1 MFSQNQ
7 IIKGERLQQ
16 LADVYIGYP
25 EDFCYNP
32 LIVGEHDKH
41 RNISGI
47 NNEYDNPK
55 VVFCYTHCLYSFAQI
70 IKYFKNPFV
79 LITHNSDGIVEDDEI
94 TKYLL
99 EQPIIVRWYAQNL
112 TVIHEKL
119 RILPIGIAN
128 DQWPH
133 GNTDKI
139 MENLD
144 KPKTKIVYFNFSIE
158 TNESKRM
165 ECYNK
170 LSAKL
175 PQERTV
181 SPQEYHKILSQYE
194 FCICPEGNG
203 VDTHRLWEALYL
215 KCIPIVL
222 QSSHI
227 NILRT
232 QLHVPM
238 VVLNAWDELDISK
251 LDYNSYPMN
260 NAEYY
265 TKLQMDYYKQQI
277 TTDVENI
284 QVFVESRGR
293 SKSAKSVGFGRD
305 EVSYENAYNNKKN
318 ITLIPSIIDTPNT
331 PLSYHQTRSVYTK
344 QERFEQT
351 KITIESVR
359 SRIPSNKIMVIECS
373 PLTEEENQFFLE
385 NTDIFINLYDLPDKS
400 YIEKIHSH
408 SKSMGEGTMTLCA
421 FEYLLANNI
430 EYDTLYKLSGRYR
443 LNDKFSYE
451 QYNNNNNTMVQ
462 YYCEKEC
469 ASTILYKLPRAQSLQ
484 WYAFLQNANYYFVNC
499 YGYESIFA
507 MFLKELEQQ
516 PENLVVHTSKMGVC
530 GNISVCG
537 GYVEG

>member
-1 MFSQNQ
+1 MFSHTQ

-16 LADVYIGYP
+16 LADVYIGYV

-32 LIVGEHDKH
+32 LILGEPEKH
-41 RNISGI
+41 RNITSI
-47 NNEYDNPK
+47 NSDYNNPSTI
-55 VVFCYTHCLYSFAQI
+55 FCYTHCLYVFAKV

-79 LITHNSDGIVEDDEI
+79 FITHNSDGIVEDNE
-94 TKYLL
+94 TTNYLL
-99 EQPIIVRWYAQNL
+99 AQPIIVRWYAQNL

-144 KPKTKIVYFNFSIE
+144 NHKTKKAYFNFNIR
-158 TNESKRM
+158 TNEIKRS

-170 LSAKL
+170 LVSKL
-175 PQERTV
+175 CPDPPV
-181 SPQEYHKILSQYE
+181 SPNEYDKILSQYE

-227 NILRT
+227 DILRT
-232 QLHVPM
+232 QLNIPM
-238 VVLNAWDELDISK
+238 VVLSSWDELDISN
-251 LDYNSYPMN
+251 LDYNSYPMHDN
-260 NAEYY
+260 NYY

-277 TTDVENI
+277 AKDVENTAI
-284 QVFVESRGR
+284 L
-293 SKSAKSVGFGRD
+293 
-305 EVSYENAYNNKKN
+305 NKKN
-318 ITLIPSIIDTPNT
+318 ITLIPSIIDTPDI
-331 PLSYHQTRSVYTK
+331 PLSYHHTRSVFTK

-351 KITIESVR
+351 KATIESVKN
-359 SRIPSNKIMVIECS
+359 RIPNNKILVIECS
-373 PLTEEENQFFLE
+373 PLTEEENLYFLE
-385 NTDIFINLYDLPDKS
+385 NTDIFINLYDLHDKS
-400 YIEKIHSH
+400 YIEKIHSN
-408 SKSMGEGTMTLCA
+408 SKSMGEGTMTIYAL
-421 FEYLLANNI
+421 EYLLTHKI

-443 LNDKFSYE
+443 LNDKFSYDT
-451 QYNNNNNTMVQ
+451 YANNDKVMIQ
-462 YYCEKEC
+462 YYCDKEC
-469 ASTILYKLPRAQSLQ
+469 ASTILYKLPREQSLK
-484 WYAFLQNANYYFVNC
+484 WYAFLQNANHYFVHC
-499 YGYESIFA
+499 YGYENIFA
-507 MFLKELEQQ
+507 MFIRELEVHQ
-516 PENLVVHTSKMGVC
+516 ENLVIHIWPMGVC

>member
-16 LADVYIGYP
+16 LADVYIGYL

-32 LIVGEHDKH
+32 LIVGEPEKN
-41 RNISGI
+41 RNIKSI
-47 NNEYDNPK
+47 NKEYDNPPK
-55 VVFCYTHCLYSFAQI
+55 IFCYTHCLYAFAQI
-70 IKYFKNPFV
+70 IKYFKNPFI
-79 LITHNSDGIVEDDEI
+79 LITHNSDGIVEDDET

-99 EQPIIVRWYAQNL
+99 AQSIIIRWYAQNL
-112 TVIHEKL
+112 TITHDKL
-119 RILPIGIAN
+119 RVLPIGMAN

-139 MENLD
+139 MENLN
-144 KPKTKIVYFNFSIE
+144 KPKTKSVYFNFNIR

-165 ECYNK
+165 ECYTK
-170 LSAKL
+170 LCTKL
-175 PQERTV
+175 PQEPTV
-181 SPQEYHKILSQYE
+181 SPEQYHTLLSQYE

-215 KCIPIVL
+215 HCIPIVL

-227 NILRT
+227 DILRS
-232 QLHVPM
+232 QLNIPM
-238 VVLNAWDELDISK
+238 VVLTSWDELDISK
-251 LDYNSYPMN
+251 LDYNSYPIHN
-260 NAEYY
+260 VEYY

-277 TTDVENI
+277 ARDVENL
-284 QVFVESRGR
+284 R
-293 SKSAKSVGFGRD
+293 SIT
-305 EVSYENAYNNKKN
+305 KN
-318 ITLIPSIIDTPNT
+318 ITLIPSIIDTPNK
-331 PLSYHQTRSVYTK
+331 PLSYHSVRSVYTK

-351 KITIESVR
+351 KLTIESVKNL
-359 SRIPSNKIMVIECS
+359 IPNNKILVIECS
-373 PLTEEENQFFLE
+373 PLTEKENQFFLE

-408 SKSMGEGTMTLCA
+408 SKSMGEGTMTIYAL
-421 FEYLLANNI
+421 EYLLANNV

-443 LNDKFSYE
+443 LNDKFSYDN
-451 QYNNNNNTMVQ
+451 YNNNNNTMVQ

-469 ASTILYKLPRAQSLQ
+469 ASTILYKLPREQSYK
-484 WYAFLQNANYYFVNC
+484 WYAFLQNANHYFVHC
-499 YGYESIFA
+499 YGYENIFA
-507 MFLKELEQQ
+507 MFLKDLETHKEGIVINTRQ
-516 PENLVVHTSKMGVC
+516 MGVC